1 MSTAAFILFGVTPA
15 DAGTY
20 RCPYRPWGYPFVS
33 SLLRGNVTPKVT
45 STPVPPRSSDPP
57 CVCPPYHQWVA
68 VLPHLI
74 PRAVAA
80 GGGAPQTPGL
90 HPPDLHALK
99 AHRIPHGKAQ
109 APSWG
114 SQHTHSTLSQGKS
127 RTEWWH
133 SQTPRMAAPDVISI
147 QTPNL
152 SLCTPLKPLNI
163 PQTTWTRTLLT

>member
-33 SLLRGNVTPKVT
+33 SLLRDNVTPKVT

-80 GGGAPQTPGL
+80 GGGATQRPDYTPQTSMP
-90 HPPDLHALK
+90 
-99 AHRIPHGKAQ
+99 
-109 APSWG
+109 
-114 SQHTHSTLSQGKS
+114 
-127 RTEWWH
+127 
-133 SQTPRMAAPDVISI
+133 
-147 QTPNL
+147 
-152 SLCTPLKPLNI
+152 
-163 PQTTWTRTLLT
+163 